1 MPSQVAATPMPAAT
15 AAARTGPLV
24 TRSAVAAGP
33 ISSAVLS
40 TAPMTTADSATE
52 TASAIRKAAPTAR
65 TGTPRAAARS
75 GLSEL
80 SSSTRASA
88 ITVASASSAETIR
101 AGTVEGVMTK
111 IEPNKIVNE
120 APVVVLYWVPRY
132 RNSAARP
139 RAAPST
145 TPVATS
151 RPRRR
156 WMPII
161 SMNAAAP
168 APKAR

>member
-1 MPSQVAATPMPAAT
+1 M
-15 AAARTGPLV
+15 
-24 TRSAVAAGP
+24 
-33 ISSAVLS
+33 
-40 TAPMTTADSATE
+40 
-52 TASAIRKAAPTAR
+52 
-65 TGTPRAAARS
+65 
-75 GLSEL
+75 
-80 SSSTRASA
+80 
-88 ITVASASSAETIR
+88 ASASSADTIR
-101 AGTVEGVMTK
+101 AGTVDGVMTK

-156 WMPII
+156 WMPTI

>member
-1 MPSQVAATPMPAAT
+1 M
-15 AAARTGPLV
+15 
-24 TRSAVAAGP
+24 
-33 ISSAVLS
+33 
-40 TAPMTTADSATE
+40 
-52 TASAIRKAAPTAR
+52 
-65 TGTPRAAARS
+65 S

-88 ITVASASSAETIR
+88 TTVASASSAEAIR
-101 AGTVEGVMTK
+101 AGTVEGVMTN
-111 IEPNKIVNE
+111 IEPNKMVND

>member
-1 MPSQVAATPMPAAT
+1 
-15 AAARTGPLV
+15 
-24 TRSAVAAGP
+24 
-33 ISSAVLS
+33 
-40 TAPMTTADSATE
+40 
-52 TASAIRKAAPTAR
+52 
-65 TGTPRAAARS
+65 
-75 GLSEL
+75 
-80 SSSTRASA
+80 
-88 ITVASASSAETIR
+88 
-101 AGTVEGVMTK
+101 MTK
-111 IEPNKIVNE
+111 IEPNKMLND